1 MQNSE
6 STHGP
11 EFESSAHTYKV
22 DPAHGIFVTLS
33 YCRIGVQC
41 VKGVGVETG
50 WPTSLA
56 EMTSSRFSERPC
68 LEQKEGGLKLTSG
81 VGLLLS
87 SFL

>member
-1 MQNSE
+1 MFSE

-56 EMTSSRFSERPC
+56 EIESSRLSERDP
-68 LEQKEGGLKLTSG
+68 
-81 VGLLLS
+81 LS
-87 SFL
+87 EKKCKKRKAI